1 MIASV
6 PFQGLRAGFIVVA
19 LAAFVL
25 PAVAQR
31 PPQQPA
37 TPSSNAVLL
46 AREIITVK
54 GASKM
59 YEPVIVEVVDRATA
73 QLMQQNPML
82 SKDLL
87 EIAAKIKRDSAP
99 RVAEMLNEVSKM
111 YAARFTEAELKD
123 VLAFYK
129 SPVGQKIIIT
139 EPAILDQSVAFAE
152 AWATKFS
159 EEVLAQV
166 RAEMKKRGHEM

>member
-1 MIASV
+1 MIASM
-6 PFQGLRAGFIVVA
+6 PFQGLRAGFIAVA
-19 LAAFVL
+19 LAAFML
-25 PAVAQR
+25 PAAAQR

-37 TPSSNAVLL
+37 QPSSNAVLL

-54 GASKM
+54 GASRM

-73 QLMQQNPML
+73 QLMQTNPML

-87 EIAAKIKRDSAP
+87 EIAAKIKKDSAP
-99 RVAEMLNEVSKM
+99 RVAEMLNEVAKM

-129 SPVGQKIIIT
+129 SPVGQKIIVT
-139 EPAILDQSVAFAE
+139 EPAILVQSVAFAE

-159 EEVLAQV
+159 EEVLAQL
-166 RAEMKKRGHEM
+166 RAEIKKRGHEM

>member
-6 PFQGLRAGFIVVA
+6 PFQGLRAGLVVVA
-19 LAAFVL
+19 LAAWVL
-25 PAVAQR
+25 PAAAQR
-31 PPQQPA
+31 PPPP
-37 TPSSNAVLL
+37 PSSNAVLL

-59 YEPVIVEVVDRATA
+59 YEPVIVEVVDRATGA
-73 QLMQQNPML
+73 LLQTNPML

-87 EIAAKIKRDSAP
+87 EIAAKIKKDSAP
-99 RVAEMLNEVSKM
+99 RVAELLNEVAKM

-123 VLAFYK
+123 VLTFYK
-129 SPVGQKIIIT
+129 SPVGQKIIVT
-139 EPAILDQSVAFAE
+139 EPVILDQSVVFAE
-152 AWATKFS
+152 TWATKFS
-159 EEVLAQV
+159 EEVLAQL